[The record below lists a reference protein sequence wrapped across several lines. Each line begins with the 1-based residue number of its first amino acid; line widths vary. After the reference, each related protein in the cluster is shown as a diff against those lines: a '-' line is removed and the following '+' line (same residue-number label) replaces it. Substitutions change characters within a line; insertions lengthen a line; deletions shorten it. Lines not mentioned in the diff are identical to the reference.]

1 MTIITLTDCPPKLR
15 GYLSKWL
22 QEINTGVYVGRVSTR
37 VRGEL
42 WGRVT
47 ENAGSGRATMVYNTN
62 NEQGMDFRVH
72 NTTWEP
78 IDFDGLKLMLRPS
91 PARLAGKQKRMQTR
105 TSSKAR
111 GYHMARVMSHT
122 RIKKNEPEPDRL
134 NSYVVVDIETT
145 GLSPD
150 THEIIEIAAIRVT
163 NGVVSD
169 TFQSLIK
176 PDSPVPREIEQLT
189 GLSTASLANGKYIS
203 EVLPEFISFVGNSD
217 IVCHNTAF
225 DMNFI
230 KAACIKCGV
239 PTMENNQID
248 TLKIARQKIT
258 KIRNYK
264 LATLLDYYDIKH
276 EQQHRGLDDCKSTWQ
291 LYVKLNEIG

>member
-22 QEINTGVYVGRVSTR
+22 QEINTGVYVGRVSAR

-42 WGRVT
+42 WERVI
-47 ENAGSGRATMVYNTN
+47 ENAGSGRATMVFNTN

-91 PARLAGKQKRMQTR
+91 PARLAGRQKRLQNQTY
-105 TSSKAR
+105 SKAR
-111 GYHMARVMSHT
+111 SFHMARVMSRSRKGKT
-122 RIKKNEPEPDRL
+122 DIEQLKQEG
-134 NSYVVVDIETT
+134 YVVVDIETT

-150 THEIIEIAAIRVT
+150 AHEIIEIAAVRVVD
-163 NGVVSD
+163 GVISD
-169 TFQSLIK
+169 TFQTLIK
-176 PDSPVPREIEQLT
+176 PDNPVPVEIEKLT
-189 GLSTASLANGKYIS
+189 GLSTASLADGKKIL
-203 EVLPEFISFVGNSD
+203 EVLPEFISFVGKYD
-217 IVCHNTAF
+217 VVCHNAAF
-225 DMNFI
+225 DMGFI
-230 KAACIKCGV
+230 NAACTKCGF
-239 PTMENNQID
+239 PTLKNNQIC

-264 LATLLDYYDIKH
+264 LATLLDYFGINY
-276 EQQHRGLDDCKSTWQ
+276 EQAHRGLDDCKSTQQ
-291 LYVKLNEIG
+291 LYAKLNEIG